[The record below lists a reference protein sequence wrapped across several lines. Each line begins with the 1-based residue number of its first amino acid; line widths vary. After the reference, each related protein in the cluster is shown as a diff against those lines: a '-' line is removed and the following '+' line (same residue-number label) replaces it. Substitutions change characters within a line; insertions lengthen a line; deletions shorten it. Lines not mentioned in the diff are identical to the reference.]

1 MGSALQGGMHATT
14 FALKR
19 CHLLAVAMLRAHLK
33 PYAPLRITPAR
44 ADLFNLFRAALPY
57 SGPHMRQREIH
68 KRLGVTRATVSR
80 MLIQLEKMGLIE
92 RWPRDTDRR
101 QKMVRLSRRGRAM
114 HRVVVRWVMNTKV
127 VDRSLQHVLR
137 AAPGQTSCPHAAF
150 FLDLR
155 IFADRLGDRSRSPY
169 PATPIGEPTP
179 RWPWPSI
186 QPWAD

>member
-1 MGSALQGGMHATT
+1 MHATT

-19 CHLLAVAMLRAHLK
+19 GHLLAVAMLRDHLK

-44 ADLFNLFRAALPY
+44 ADLFNLFRAARPF

-80 MLIQLEKMGLIE
+80 MLIQLEKMQLIE

-101 QKMVRLSRRGRAM
+101 QKMVCLTRKGRAH
-114 HRVVVRWVMNTKV
+114 HRVVVRHVMNARL
-127 VDRSLQHVLR
+127 VDRSLGRVLQ
-137 AAPGQTSCPHAAF
+137 AAPGEMRRPHATF
-150 FLDLR
+150 FTDLR
-155 IFADRLGDRSRSPY
+155 TFANRLGDGAASPY
-169 PATPIGEPTP
+169 VAIPIREPVP